1 MASLTYS
8 VPRSE
13 IINLGQPCCGINLSN
28 STFAIVLAS
37 LFCPGYASNHEV
49 YQSITVTM

>member
-37 LFCPGYASNHEV
+37 LFCTGYNNNNV
-49 YQSITVTM
+49 FL